1 MKKLFI
7 LLIALVAMNSAMA
20 QWTSNCN
27 VNEELLIYYEEDV
40 KDMAVQ
46 WLFDIHSPDT
56 GLIDIPQ
63 WSLDT
68 IWAGLAALNNRCDL
82 PEVDS
87 VFNKYCVHI
96 ELGFVNIK
104 HILVQLD
111 SNCSWLNNWMNLQT
125 NTGVADLDSLFS
137 QYEFTLVDF
146 FAWSFGNYGY
156 LETTEMINLY
166 AICDSLESFEGITYS
181 EPDGWSG
188 SSAWY
193 DHIYFSDTAG
203 VKYYSFQIG
212 ISLAGRYLWNFK
224 VNLDCSIEFLGNKG
238 SYWYDEFPEPNNC
251 NIFTSEAEYIKESF
265 NYLIYPNPF
274 STLTT
279 LSYELKQPEKV
290 TMSIYNHLGKLVYQ
304 TQENQSQGVQQLIWN
319 AERFA
324 DGIYYYRL
332 QVGDAVANG
341 KMVKVR

>member
-1 MKKLFI
+1 MKKLYI
-7 LLIALVAMNSAMA
+7 LLLALFAINSAMA

-40 KDMAVQ
+40 KDIAAQ

-63 WSLDT
+63 WCQDT
-68 IWAGLAALNNRCDL
+68 IWAGLAAINNRCDL

-87 VFNKYCVHI
+87 VFNKYCVHR
-96 ELGFVNIK
+96 EWGFFNIK
-104 HILVQLD
+104 TIVIQLD
-111 SNCSWLNNWMNLQT
+111 DTCSWLNNWINLQIT
-125 NTGVADLDSLFS
+125 TGVADLDSLLS
-137 QYEFTLVDF
+137 QYNFTLTHF
-146 FAWSFGNYGY
+146 FNNSNTG
-156 LETTEMINLY
+156 LLSTTEIINLD

-181 EPDGWSG
+181 EIDSWAG

-212 ISLAGRYLWNFK
+212 ISLAGRYLWHFK
-224 VNLDCSIEFLGNKG
+224 VNLDCSIEFLGNNG

-304 TQENQSQGVQQLIWN
+304 TQENQSQGNQLLIWN
-319 AERFA
+319 AESYPEGVYF
-324 DGIYYYRL
+324 YRL
-332 QVGDAVANG
+332 QVGDGVANG
-341 KMVKVR
+341 KVLKVR